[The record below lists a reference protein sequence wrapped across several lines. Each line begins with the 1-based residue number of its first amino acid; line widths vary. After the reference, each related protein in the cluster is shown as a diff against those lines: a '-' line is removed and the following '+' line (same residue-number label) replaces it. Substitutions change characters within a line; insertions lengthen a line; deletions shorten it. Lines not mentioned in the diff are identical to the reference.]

1 MAPEHY
7 STCEKVVRIAKEVYS
22 LVMECGIRQRQRL
35 AGEVGTKLGQIA
47 QESFATYEVD
57 DEAEV
62 TAATLLHTL
71 LEICTFPT
79 HPSDQIIPEQ
89 DYVRLVQLI
98 KPDNRSRLGKA
109 ITLTFITDKVLPF
122 KAKDHCDAF
131 LAILSQDEP
140 RNTSGLDQITRGST
154 LIEPDDYPDH
164 VSKNL
169 FETLKKQAFCHHVE
183 KPTQKS
189 WLSKSKKEISRHHRH
204 HHHEK
209 PHPLRLHLDAAPQIQ
224 SKHAQFEVVVSP
236 EDMSYWQHLWLGIPM
251 QVRGRRGAV
260 KFADASSEEEQSDKA
275 VLGLK
280 CVNSD
285 YFCEV
290 LKRQLFA
297 KVNLNFVKGI
307 GLVSIPPP
315 APLERFLCPGQGLPL
330 SLVIQ
335 TYTLADKDKILLA
348 HAIAHS
354 FWQFFGSDLMG
365 HQWTS
370 GDIWF
375 MHEMNEQHI
384 PKDQLAL
391 RVYMPMDFDQ
401 RQRASEDEDISM
413 LTHPYPH
420 ILGLGLILLQIG
432 LARPFKSLTHL
443 PSTSRLNR
451 DHGAARQLLGELEK
465 AEWAR
470 KTHRDIFARA
480 VANCLDPSTFSTS
493 NTKAKAIQTP
503 SISKCDTSDDG
514 RRRKVYTNVV
524 EPLAKLVK
532 IAFRTDANYISYL
545 AKCKKAE
552 ESQSTLTSRVA
563 SFHTGKTI
571 VPHEWLDNLKH
582 ISMHVMKLREMKP
595 DREFKAVKI
604 AVLDTGCDADLA
616 FCKLPKRKKCI
627 KGWKDFTK
635 EDDVEDTSQSKTM
648 MDEYGHGSLM
658 TRLVMEAAP
667 LAHIYVARVSRN
679 TQELGS
685 SSERISEAIRWAGL
699 VAEVD
704 IISMSFGFPHDENAL
719 SMAIEDV
726 ERSRDIIFLASAG
739 NNAAYQREAF
749 PARHRSVISIRAT
762 DCQGTFSA
770 SNPPIIDRST
780 VVLGTF
786 GNNLPDRLSSEISE
800 RFGPRICL
808 PGSSIAT
815 AVAAG
820 IAASTIAYA
829 DVLSAV
835 LPIPTEQSP
844 VKFLKRTEGMRRL
857 MEKMAPDETGHHR
870 FINPIWF
877 WSEKADAW
885 RAWAAMY
892 DATSPLI

>member
-1 MAPEHY
+1 MAPEYY
-7 STCEKVVRIAKEVYS
+7 STCEKTVRIAKEVYS

-57 DEAEV
+57 EETEV

-71 LEICTFPT
+71 LEICIFPT
-79 HPSDQIIPEQ
+79 RLSHQLIPEQ

-98 KPDNRSRLGKA
+98 RPSNRSRLVKA
-109 ITLTFITDKVLPF
+109 ITSAFVTDKVLPF

-131 LAILSQDEP
+131 LAKFGQDEL
-140 RNTSGLDQITRGST
+140 RKTSGLDQITRGST
-154 LIEPDDYPDH
+154 LIEPDDYPEH

-169 FETLKKQAFCHHVE
+169 FETLHKQAFCHRVE
-183 KPTQKS
+183 RPAQKS
-189 WLSKSKKEISRHHRH
+189 WLNKSKKEISRHH

-209 PHPLRLHLDAAPQIQ
+209 PHPIRLHLDAAPQIGR
-224 SKHAQFEVVVSP
+224 KHAQFEVVVSS

-251 QVRGRRGAV
+251 QARGRRGAV
-260 KFADASSEEEQSDKA
+260 KFADVSSDEEESDKA
-275 VLGLK
+275 ILGLE
-280 CVNSD
+280 CINPD
-285 YFCEV
+285 YFCQV

-297 KVNLNFVKGI
+297 KVNLNFIKGI

-335 TYTLADKDKILLA
+335 TYTLTDKDKILLA

-354 FWQFFGSDLMG
+354 FWQFFGSNLMG
-365 HQWTS
+365 HRWTS

-391 RVYMPMDFDQ
+391 RVYVPITFDQ
-401 RQRASEDEDISM
+401 HQRTSEDEDKSM
-413 LTHPYPH
+413 LTHPFPH

-432 LARPFKSLTHL
+432 LARPFKSLTNL
-443 PSTSRLNR
+443 PSISRLNR

-465 AEWAR
+465 AQWAR
-470 KTHRDIFARA
+470 TSHRDIFARA
-480 VANCLDPSTFSTS
+480 VANCLDPSSFSTA
-493 NTKAKAIQTP
+493 NTKAKAMQIS
-503 SISKCDTSDDG
+503 SISKSDTGGDDG
-514 RRRKVYTNVV
+514 RRRKVYTDVV
-524 EPLAKLVK
+524 EPLAKLAK
-532 IAFRTDANYISYL
+532 IAFRPDANYISYL
-545 AKCKKAE
+545 ARCKKAE
-552 ESQSTLTSRVA
+552 ESQSILASQIA

-571 VPHEWLDNLKH
+571 VPQEWLDNLKH
-582 ISMHVMKLREMKP
+582 ISMHIMNLRGMKP
-595 DREFKAVKI
+595 DHEFKAVKI
-604 AVLDTGCDADLA
+604 AVLDTGCDADLP
-616 FCKLPKRKKCI
+616 FCKLPRRKKCI

-635 EDDVEDTSQSKTM
+635 DDEHEDASEAKLM
-648 MDEYGHGSLM
+648 RDEYGHGSLM
-658 TRLVMEAAP
+658 TQLVMEAAP
-667 LAHIYVARVSRN
+667 LAHVYVARVSRN
-679 TQELGS
+679 TTELDCS
-685 SSERISEAIRWAGL
+685 SDRIAEAIRWAGL
-699 VAEVD
+699 IAEAD
-704 IISMSFGFPHDENAL
+704 IISMSFGFPHDEDGL
-719 SMAIEDV
+719 SVAIEDV

-786 GNNLPDRLSSEISE
+786 GNNLPDRLSGEIGS
-800 RFGPRICL
+800 RFGPQICL

-829 DVLSAV
+829 DVLSTV

-844 VKFLKRTEGMRRL
+844 VRFLKRTAGMRRL

-870 FINPIWF
+870 FVNPIWF

-892 DATSPLI
+892 DAVSPFM